1 MMTSTPTEESKPAGT
16 VDTRRSI
23 FPEGGEV
30 RPVKP
35 LERPPIL
42 CLGSPRT
49 GTASLM
55 KALEILGFPNTHHG
69 WDLCELDHLQWQWP
83 ILDQANDATF
93 TSLPTYR
100 GTPFSREEWDQVFGQ
115 YDAVSDVASFY
126 AESLILAYPD
136 AKVILVERDIDAW
149 CNSMQSVVKPIM
161 NPWMR
166 WFVTKVG
173 DYAGYP
179 CGSVSFRTQQGWT
192 RSGCPE
198 DVEKNLRAAY
208 IRHYEYVRASVPR
221 EQLLDF
227 NLADGWEPLCLFL
240 GKDIPDVSF
249 PHINEKKEYTAR
261 SKRLGDKITKSAARK
276 FFLPWLA

>member
-1 MMTSTPTEESKPAGT
+1 MDSTLTEEPKPAGT
-16 VDTRRSI
+16 TDTRRSI

-30 RPVKP
+30 RPIKP

-42 CLGSPRT
+42 CLGCPRT

-55 KALEILGFPNTHHG
+55 RALEIIGYPNTHHG
-69 WDLCELDHLQWQWP
+69 WDLCEMDHLQWQWP
-83 ILDQANDATF
+83 ILDQANDGTF
-93 TSLPTYR
+93 PNLPTYR
-100 GTPFSREEWDQVFGQ
+100 GTLFSREEWDQVFGQ

-126 AESLILAYPD
+126 AESLIPAYPD

-149 CNSMQSVVKPIM
+149 LESMQPVVKPTIS
-161 NPWMR
+161 PWFR

-192 RSGCPE
+192 RSDCPE
-198 DVEKNLRAAY
+198 DVQNNLRAAY
-208 IRHYEYVRASVPR
+208 IRHYEYVRSSVQT
-221 EQLLDF
+221 EMLLNFKLD
-227 NLADGWEPLCLFL
+227 DGWGPLCSFL
-240 GKDIPDVSF
+240 GKDVPDIPF

-276 FFLPWLA
+276 FFLPWLS

>member
-1 MMTSTPTEESKPAGT
+1 MMASTPAEESQPDAKI
-16 VDTRRSI
+16 DTRRSI
-23 FPEGGEV
+23 FPEGGQV
-30 RPVKP
+30 HPVKP
-35 LERPPIL
+35 IERPPIL

-55 KALEILGFPNTHHG
+55 RALEILGFPNTHHG

-93 TSLPTYR
+93 PNLPTYR
-100 GTPFSREEWDQVFGQ
+100 AVPFSREEWDQVFGQ

-126 AESLILAYPD
+126 AESLIPAYPD

-149 CNSMQSVVKPIM
+149 WNSMQSVVKPISS
-161 NPWMR
+161 PWMR

-173 DYAGYP
+173 DYSGYP

-192 RSGCPE
+192 RSDCPE
-198 DVEKNLRAAY
+198 DVGKNLRAAY
-208 IRHYEYVRASVPR
+208 IRHYEFVRSSVPST
-221 EQLLDF
+221 QLLDF
-227 NLADGWEPLCLFL
+227 NLADGWEPLCSFL
-240 GKDIPDVSF
+240 GKPVPDVPF
-249 PHINEKKEYTAR
+249 PHINEKRDYEAR

-276 FFLPWLA
+276 FFLRGY

>member
-1 MMTSTPTEESKPAGT
+1 MAPEITKASEPVELAGSLK
-16 VDTRRSI
+16 SI
-23 FPEGGEV
+23 FPVGGET
-30 RPVKP
+30 RPVKSLDTPP
-35 LERPPIL
+35 LL

-55 KALEILGFPNTHHG
+55 RALEILGFPNTHHG

-93 TSLPTYR
+93 ANLPTYR
-100 GTPFSREEWDQVFGQ
+100 GTPFSREEWNQVFGQ

-126 AESLILAYPD
+126 AESLIPAYPD
-136 AKVILVERDIDAW
+136 AKVILVERDIEAW
-149 CNSMQSVVKPIM
+149 CNSMQSVVKPISS
-161 NPWMR
+161 PWMR

-192 RSGCPE
+192 RSSCPE
-198 DVEKNLRAAY
+198 DVEKNIRAAY
-208 IRHYEYVRASVPR
+208 IRHYEYVRSSVPA

-227 NLADGWEPLCLFL
+227 KLADGWGPLCSFL
-240 GKDIPDVSF
+240 GKEVPDIPF
-249 PHINEKKEYTAR
+249 PHINEKKDYTAR
-261 SKRLGDKITKSAARK
+261 SSRLGNKIIKSAVFK
-276 FFLPWLA
+276 LFKLW